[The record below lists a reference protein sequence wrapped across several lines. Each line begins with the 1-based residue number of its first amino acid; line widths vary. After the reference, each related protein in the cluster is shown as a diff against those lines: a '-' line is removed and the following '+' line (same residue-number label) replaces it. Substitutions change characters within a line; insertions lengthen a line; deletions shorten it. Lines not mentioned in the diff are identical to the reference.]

1 MEAVDTAGK
10 FFAQSPKI
18 SFADRLRTYWQIY
31 CRHRNVLFNAKVMI
45 DDHTNLRG
53 YFNRYVNVPINTARL
68 LELGCGQTAVQT
80 ALFRADGAHITGI
93 DTEIPSGKMNFQ
105 LFIRIIRQNG
115 AGRALRSLIRHVVF
129 DGRLFSELS
138 REYGRPVVCDG
149 LDLRVM
155 DAASMAFDS
164 ESFDFIYSKNVFEH
178 LRDVPSAVRELL
190 RVLKP
195 SGVAVICI
203 HLFPSLSGGHC
214 LEWANYWQPSKRVP
228 PWDHL
233 RENKHP
239 ADIYLNKLTI
249 QQYREILQSFSTVV
263 EETTVEKGEN
273 FLSKEIEAE
282 LGGKGYSRHDLLTNT
297 VTFVIRKKIPAAGNA

>member
-1 MEAVDTAGK
+1 MGSVDTARK
-10 FFAQSPKI
+10 FFEQAPKM
-18 SFADRLRTYWQIY
+18 SFADRLRSFWQIY
-31 CRHRNVLFNAKVMI
+31 CRHRNVLFNVKVMV
-45 DDHTNLRG
+45 DDHANLRG
-53 YFNRYVNVPINTARL
+53 YFNRYVNIPINTARL

-80 ALFRADGAHITGI
+80 ALFRADGALITGI
-93 DTEIPSGKMNFQ
+93 DAEIPSGEMNFR
-105 LFIRIIRQNG
+105 LFVRIIKHSG
-115 AGRALRSLIRHVVF
+115 MGRALKSLIRHVVF
-129 DGRLFSELS
+129 DRRLFSELS
-138 REYGRPVVCDG
+138 REYGRPVVCDN

-155 DAASMAFDS
+155 DAASMVFDP

-178 LRDVPSAVRELL
+178 LKDVPSAVRELL

-249 QQYREILQSFSTVV
+249 RQYREILQSFSTVV

-273 FLSKEIEAE
+273 FLSKEIETE
-282 LGGKGYSRHDLLTNT
+282 LREKGYSRHDLLTNT
-297 VTFVIRKKIPAAGNA
+297 VTFVIRKKLPDVGSS